1 MTSIDIRAE
10 VTILQQ
16 MLIGLRLANI
26 YDMNSKTYMLKFAKP
41 DLKLFLLIES
51 GVRFHTTEFTREK
64 SNIPNSFSLKL
75 RKHIRMKRLESIT
88 QLGVDRVLLLT
99 FGSGESTNHLILE
112 LYASGNIIL
121 TDKDFT
127 ILSLLRAYKT
137 EEKDGTD
144 KPEKTEKQME
154 KQTEKVE
161 PIDGEETTIRVAVGE
176 KYPIHVAKQHD
187 PITRAKLDTIMQSA
201 LQAKEP
207 VVPLVVGTET
217 PKVEVTTKTE
227 SKKEKNPG
235 QMSLKQLLNTNLDF
249 GPALVEHCILTA
261 GLQPF
266 IKISAL
272 VADPKQVD
280 KLYDALVEG
289 EKLLEQASSKIQKGY
304 LTHQAIKEKEKDKD
318 KKVKKEKENKK
329 GKNKE
334 KEPETIEETTEKNK
348 IFYAEFNPILFAQ
361 YNNTPNTAF
370 DTFDKAV
377 DIYFSQLESTK
388 LELQQ
393 KQAEDS
399 VIKKLEKNSCGSI
412 ASY

>member
-217 PKVEVTTKTE
+217 PKVEVTATKTE
-227 SKKEKNPG
+227 SKKRKKPRSNV
-235 QMSLKQLLNTNLDF
+235 LKT
-249 GPALVEHCILTA
+249 T
-261 GLQPF
+261 
-266 IKISAL
+266 
-272 VADPKQVD
+272 PKHKFRFWACV
-280 KLYDALVEG
+280 G
-289 EKLLEQASSKIQKGY
+289 
-304 LTHQAIKEKEKDKD
+304 
-318 KKVKKEKENKK
+318 
-329 GKNKE
+329 
-334 KEPETIEETTEKNK
+334 
-348 IFYAEFNPILFAQ
+348 
-361 YNNTPNTAF
+361 
-370 DTFDKAV
+370 
-377 DIYFSQLESTK
+377 
-388 LELQQ
+388 
-393 KQAEDS
+393 
-399 VIKKLEKNSCGSI
+399 
-412 ASY
+412 